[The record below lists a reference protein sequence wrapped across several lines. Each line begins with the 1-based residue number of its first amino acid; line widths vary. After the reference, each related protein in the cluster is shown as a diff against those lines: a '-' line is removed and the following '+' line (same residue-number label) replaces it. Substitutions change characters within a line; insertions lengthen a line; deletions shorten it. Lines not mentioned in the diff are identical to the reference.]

1 MRNDKVL
8 KSDKDKNDIEK
19 ENDKMHVG
27 SLRDIS

>member
-1 MRNDKVL
+1 MRNDKIL

-19 ENDKMHVG
+19 ENYKMHVG